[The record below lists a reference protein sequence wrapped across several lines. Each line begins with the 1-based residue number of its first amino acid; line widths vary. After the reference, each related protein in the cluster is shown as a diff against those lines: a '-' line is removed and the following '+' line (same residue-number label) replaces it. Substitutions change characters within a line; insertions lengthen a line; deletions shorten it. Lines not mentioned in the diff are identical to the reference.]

1 MSPRDAALVEA
12 LYDEPF
18 YQRLLVDT
26 PPGAHR
32 RVLADYFAYSLAEA
46 ERTGRVVAAPD
57 PSHGAAA
64 WLLPRTPAVDAV
76 EQRAKREAFAR
87 LFGPQGCE
95 HYARMIAFMGPRG
108 AAAVPPDAWYLSI
121 LGVHP
126 AAQGRGLG
134 AALNAPTMA
143 EPRRAGAVTW
153 LETFSPRAE
162 RFYARLGFVTCATHR
177 EPTTGEDYA
186 IMRCE
191 A

>member
-18 YQRLLVDT
+18 YQRLLIDT
-26 PPGAHR
+26 PPDGHR
-32 RVLADYFAYSLAEA
+32 RVLAAYFAYSLAEA
-46 ERTGRVVAAPD
+46 ERTGRVVTAPD

-64 WLLPRTPAVDAV
+64 WLLPRTPAVDTV

-87 LFGPQGCE
+87 LFGPRGCE
-95 HYARMIAFMGPRG
+95 NHTRMIAFMGPRG
-108 AAAVPPDAWYLSI
+108 EAAVPPDAWYLSI

-134 AALNAPTMA
+134 AALIEPTMA
-143 EPRRAGAVTW
+143 EARRAGAVTW

-162 RFYARLGFVTCATHR
+162 RFYARLGFRTCATHHD
-177 EPTTGEDYA
+177 PTAGADYV